1 MISHFTHY
9 LGRHLLRVYAC
20 FCALLVGAQLSAAP
34 AENGDAGQP
43 DSARHFNV
51 KSYRVSG
58 SSLLTPDDLSAIFA
72 PHTGTNVSLDE
83 IVKTAGDLHQ
93 DFRRLGYPLMSVAI
107 SPDQITNGIVT
118 LNVFQTAV
126 PQVVVSGQSRLSF
139 PEDTTLAAGPKAAP
153 PVTTPINTNP
163 PVKLM
168 AGPATPAQVAQE
180 RESLRLKMEEL
191 AAQEKDH
198 RVHVVPTPGTT
209 NSFTI
214 NKYLVDGNTILSPT
228 EIGVTLT
235 NVDGAFGTNVT
246 FDGIRTA
253 VTELQKAYQERGY
266 VTVAVGL
273 PPQKLTNATIKVHV
287 TEGRLVA
294 INVTG
299 NHYFSSNNVMRALP
313 SLYTNMLLNGPIFQS
328 EVNRANANQDRQIYP
343 VIGPGPEVGTSE
355 LTLKVKDHLPVHGK
369 VDLDDQ
375 SSPGTPLLRVNA
387 SAVADNLWQME
398 HQLGVQYGFSPEAF
412 KQGSVWDWYDQPLV
426 ANYSAFYRMPLGS
439 PEAIEDTINAKPG
452 AFGYDEATRRFNL
465 PPPSGRP
472 ELNVFASRST
482 IDTGVGVLSDNTI
495 YNVPGVRTI
504 TQANDQQDLTLN
516 NDIGFRLSAPL
527 PDLDDVHSTVSGGLD
542 YKTYE
547 GISDKTNNFNFTEI
561 TVNQFGMPNPPTY
574 STVNS
579 PVPASDRPLNYLPL
593 SLRYDGSLNDFFG
606 TASFGMGLSVNLWYS
621 GTTSV
626 ASTNNTYLLT
636 SGLASLQGI
645 TGSQKSTGHWVTVT
659 PTFTQI
665 INIHTN
671 WPMTV
676 RLDGQWASEP
686 LISNEQFG
694 AGGINSVRGYRE
706 GEVFG
711 DSGWHFSMEQQ
722 TPPHLV
728 GMVRSQALT
737 IRGSLFMDY
746 AKVYLI
752 DPQGRQEGTPL
763 WGTGFGGIISL
774 GSVWDARFLCSL
786 PLLGTAT
793 TTAYQPFFNFA
804 LTAQF

>member
-1 MISHFTHY
+1 
-9 LGRHLLRVYAC
+9 
-20 FCALLVGAQLSAAP
+20 
-34 AENGDAGQP
+34 
-43 DSARHFNV
+43 
-51 KSYRVSG
+51 VSG

-93 DFRRLGYPLMSVAI
+93 EFRRLGYPLMSVAI

-139 PEDTTLAAGPKAAP
+139 PEDATLAAAKTAAP

-209 NSFTI
+209 NVLTI
-214 NKYLVDGNTILSPT
+214 NQYLVDGNTILSPA

-299 NHYFSSNNVMRALP
+299 NQYFSSNNVMRALP
-313 SLYTNMLLNGPIFQS
+313 SLHTNMLLNGPIFQS

-343 VIGPGPEVGTSE
+343 VIGPGPEVGTSA

-369 VDLDDQ
+369 IDLDDQ

-387 SAVADNLWQME
+387 SAVVDNLWQME

-426 ANYSAFYRMPLGS
+426 ANYSAFYRMPLGN

-472 ELNVFASRST
+472 ELTCTPAGQRL
-482 IDTGVGVLSDNTI
+482 I
-495 YNVPGVRTI
+495 PGWKCFQTTLFTMFPACEPSPRRTI
-504 TQANDQQDLTLN
+504 NK
-516 NDIGFRLSAPL
+516 I
-527 PDLDDVHSTVSGGLD
+527 
-542 YKTYE
+542 
-547 GISDKTNNFNFTEI
+547 
-561 TVNQFGMPNPPTY
+561 
-574 STVNS
+574 
-579 PVPASDRPLNYLPL
+579 
-593 SLRYDGSLNDFFG
+593 
-606 TASFGMGLSVNLWYS
+606 
-621 GTTSV
+621 
-626 ASTNNTYLLT
+626 
-636 SGLASLQGI
+636 
-645 TGSQKSTGHWVTVT
+645 
-659 PTFTQI
+659 
-665 INIHTN
+665 
-671 WPMTV
+671 
-676 RLDGQWASEP
+676 
-686 LISNEQFG
+686 
-694 AGGINSVRGYRE
+694 
-706 GEVFG
+706 
-711 DSGWHFSMEQQ
+711 
-722 TPPHLV
+722 
-728 GMVRSQALT
+728 
-737 IRGSLFMDY
+737 
-746 AKVYLI
+746 
-752 DPQGRQEGTPL
+752 
-763 WGTGFGGIISL
+763 
-774 GSVWDARFLCSL
+774 
-786 PLLGTAT
+786 
-793 TTAYQPFFNFA
+793 
-804 LTAQF
+804 

>member
-1 MISHFTHY
+1 LWAEPAVS
-9 LGRHLLRVYAC
+9 GAEVKPSS
-20 FCALLVGAQLSAAP
+20 LVRF
-34 AENGDAGQP
+34 D
-43 DSARHFNV
+43 V
-51 KSYRVSG
+51 KSYQVSG
-58 SSLLTPDDLSAIFA
+58 SSLLTPDDLSGLFA

-83 IVKTAGDLHQ
+83 IVKVAGDLHQ
-93 DFRRLGYPLMSVAI
+93 EFRRLGYPLMSVAFA
-107 SPDQITNGIVT
+107 PDQFTNGIVT
-118 LNVFQTAV
+118 FNVFQTAV
-126 PQVVVSGQSRLSF
+126 PQVVVSGHSFLSF
-139 PEDTTLAAGPKAAP
+139 PEDTAVAAGPKAAP
-153 PVTTPINTNP
+153 PTEAQINTNP
-163 PVKLM
+163 PVRMM
-168 AGPATPAQVAQE
+168 AGAATPAQVAEE
-180 RESLRLKMEEL
+180 RQSLQAKMQEL
-191 AAQEKDH
+191 AAQENDH

-209 NSFTI
+209 NYFTI
-214 NKYLVDGNTILSPT
+214 SKYLVDGNTILSPT

-235 NVDGAFGTNVT
+235 NIDGAFGTNVT
-246 FDGIRTA
+246 FDGIRA
-253 VTELQKAYQERGY
+253 VATELQKAYQERGY

-287 TEGRLVA
+287 TEGRLIA
-294 INVTG
+294 INVIG
-299 NHYFSSNNVMRALP
+299 NHYFSSNNVMRQLP
-313 SLYTNMLLNGPIFQS
+313 SLHTNMLLNGPIFQS

-343 VIGPGPEVGTSE
+343 VIGPGPDVGTSK
-355 LTLKVKDHLPVHGK
+355 LTLTVKDRFPVHGK

-387 SAVADNLWQME
+387 SAVEDNLWQME
-398 HQLGVQYGFSPEAF
+398 HQLGVQYGFSPEAY
-412 KQGSVWDWYDQPLV
+412 KQGSMWDWYDQPLV
-426 ANYSAFYRMPLGS
+426 ANYSTFYRMPLGN
-439 PEAIEDTINAKPG
+439 PEAIDDTINAKPG

-465 PPPSGRP
+465 PPPSGRL

-482 IDTGVGVLSDNTI
+482 IDTGVEDLSNETI

-504 TQANDQQDLTLN
+504 TLENDQQDLTIN
-516 NDIGFRLSAPL
+516 NDVGFRLSAPL
-527 PDLDDVHSTVSGGLD
+527 PDLDDLHSTVSGGFD

-547 GISDKTNNFNFTEI
+547 AISDRTNNFRFTEQTI
-561 TVNQFGMPNPPTY
+561 GANGQILPPTVH
-574 STVNS
+574 TVS
-579 PVPASDRPLNYLPL
+579 SAVPATDRPLNYLPL
-593 SLRYDGSLNDFFG
+593 SVRYDGTWNNFFG
-606 TASFGMGLSVNLWYS
+606 AASVGLGLSFNLWYS
-621 GTTSV
+621 GTS
-626 ASTNNTYLLT
+626 STNGVTAAT
-636 SGLASLQGI
+636 GLASLQGI
-645 TGSQKSTGHWVTVT
+645 TGSGKTTGHWVTLT
-659 PTFTQI
+659 PTFSQI

-722 TPPHLV
+722 TPPHVV

-752 DPQGRQEGTPL
+752 DPQTRQEGTPL
-763 WGTGFGGIISL
+763 WGTGVGGVISL
-774 GSVWDARFLCSL
+774 GSVWDARFMCSV
-786 PLLGTAT
+786 PLLDTAT